1 MKTKTLLFTLNLVL
15 LSISTSCVYANSGST
30 NDYSFI
36 QNYKVAP
43 KLDLSVSTAGGNIIT
58 VGEEGNTAEVS
69 FIIAL
74 RGKVLDIT
82 FDELKDYADVE
93 IINDNSRLDINVKKI
108 LKRNISVGFH
118 IKTPIN
124 SSVDLKTSGG
134 NIELRG
140 ISGQQKIKTS
150 GGNIKLENIKGAVL
164 AKTSGGN
171 IRISDSSADFN
182 ATTSGGNILLDNIDG
197 KLNVSTSGGNIQA
210 GNIANGLTAKTSGG
224 SIKLLKVHQYIDV
237 NTSGGSIS
245 LDEVSGSIKATTSGG
260 NIKANIIELTDRVE
274 LKTSGGSIN
283 ALLPSGIGLDLD
295 LSADNIDTPLLNFT
309 GSAKKNRIVGQLNGG
324 GVEISL
330 STSAG
335 TIVLDYK

>member
-1 MKTKTLLFTLNLVL
+1 MKVKTLLFTLSLVL
-15 LSISTSCVYANSGST
+15 LSISPSCVYANNGRG
-30 NDYSFI
+30 NEHSFI
-36 QNYKVAP
+36 QNYKVSP
-43 KLDLSVSTAGGNIIT
+43 NLDLSVSTMG
-58 VGEEGNTAEVS
+58 S
-69 FIIAL
+69 
-74 RGKVLDIT
+74 
-82 FDELKDYADVE
+82 
-93 IINDNSRLDINVKKI
+93 
-108 LKRNISVGFH
+108 
-118 IKTPIN
+118 
-124 SSVDLKTSGG
+124 
-134 NIELRG
+134 
-140 ISGQQKIKTS
+140 
-150 GGNIKLENIKGAVL
+150 
-164 AKTSGGN
+164 N
-171 IRISDSSADFN
+171 IRISDSSTDFN

-237 NTSGGSIS
+237 STSGGSIS
-245 LDEVSGSIKATTSGG
+245 LNEVSGSIKATTSGG

-295 LSADNIDTPLLNFT
+295 LSADKIDTPLLNFT